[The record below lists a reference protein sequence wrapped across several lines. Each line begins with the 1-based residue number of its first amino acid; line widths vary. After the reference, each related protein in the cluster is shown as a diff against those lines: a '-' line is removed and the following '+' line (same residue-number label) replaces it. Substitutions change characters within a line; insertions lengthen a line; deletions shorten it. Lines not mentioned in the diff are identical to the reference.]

1 MTQELL
7 RKPYIINI
15 SRGSIID
22 IKLYFD
28 LLLLKK
34 IRGLGID
41 VIEGEERLD
50 FSTLDEIRKKV
61 KDHNFIVTPHIGGNT
76 FESWVKTE
84 LIIANALIE
93 HAQQ

>member
-41 VIEGEERLD
+41 IIGRGEVR
-50 FSTLDEIRKKV
+50 FFYFDEIRKSER
-61 KDHNFIVTPHIGGNT
+61 P
-76 FESWVKTE
+76 
-84 LIIANALIE
+84 
-93 HAQQ
+93 